1 MPKEIDRRGQ
11 EEAVD
16 DQYEGFGSDDFN
28 DAKNTKSQPEDQY
41 EDEDGY
47 EDDFSDPVKSA

>member
-11 EEAVD
+11 EEEVD